1 VNWVYSL
8 VDRVHGVQRM
18 VNQYQ
23 IDFWSLAKVSRAIIF
38 CNQTGMRD
46 LWVTAA
52 AWPLGMVVPW
62 GSDELD
68 GEATSSYD
76 TRSGEVLWGNQAVPF
91 GKLTRQ
97 PLTALAVPWR
107 LTMAFPFLQALATS
121 RGCYRPPLVSTLSG
135 WQ

>member
-23 IDFWSLAKVSRAIIF
+23 IDFWLLAKVSRAIIF
-38 CNQTGMRD
+38 CDQTGMRD

-52 AWPLGMVVPW
+52 ARPLGMVVPW

-76 TRSGEVLWGNQAVPF
+76 TRSGEVLWGNQSSAFWQTHPTTLDGSSGPLAAHDGVP
-91 GKLTRQ
+91 LSPSSCDITRV
-97 PLTALAVPWR
+97 L
-107 LTMAFPFLQALATS
+107 
-121 RGCYRPPLVSTLSG
+121 
-135 WQ
+135 